1 MSNIK
6 GEVLAGAAPR
16 SKFRLFVA
24 GLPPF
29 YATKFTGLES
39 ELEVLELADRTR
51 QSAGHTKASNAD
63 VSGYV
68 HHTIEAAAFDAWWVQ
83 SQAGGVGYKRAAT
96 LEMLGPDDVPVA
108 IYALAGIFP
117 TKWAMGDLDRT
128 ATEAVEIT
136 YSLSV
141 DSVLKLS

>member
-16 SKFRLFVA
+16 SKFHLLVT

-29 YATKFTGLES
+29 YATKLTGLES
-39 ELEVLELADRTR
+39 ELEVLELSDRTR
-51 QSAGHTKASNAD
+51 QSAGFTKASNAD

-68 HHTIEAAAFDAWWVQ
+68 HHVVEAAAFDAWWVQ

-96 LEMLGPDDVPVA
+96 LEMLGPDEIPVA
-108 IYALAGIFP
+108 IYALAGVFP

-141 DSVLKLS
+141 DSVIKLS